1 MTEFETELRLIRDNI
16 CRRMA
21 STQTNEIFDIATG
34 GKMLRGT
41 LVINVFRDLC
51 PKPEKTQEMMA
62 YGLACCVEIMH
73 GLTLAADDIIDQDE
87 MRRGKPSL
95 YTLKG
100 FSMAFLEIISG
111 LSVPY
116 SIVSPYGPKY
126 VEAMATTQ
134 QELCSGVKR
143 EILKDLPATSLYNI
157 VISRKTGSL
166 FSLAA
171 RFGAM
176 AACAPKEKVEQMAAF
191 GLSLGNTYQVQDDIE
206 DLIAVVTGSKT
217 KDEITGTEFILLKCV
232 QMDDMAKQ
240 LVQDITEGNIQSD
253 KALSLLHSTGIV
265 NALVKK
271 RDAEKA
277 ATLELVDSPRLR
289 EFVAHCIPE
298 GFLLK

>member
-1 MTEFETELRLIRDNI
+1 MGMTEFEAELWQIRDNI
-16 CRRMA
+16 RKRMV
-21 STQTNEIFDIATG
+21 STQTKNIFDIASG

-41 LVINVFRDLC
+41 LVINVFRNLC
-51 PKPEKTQEMMA
+51 PEPEKTQEMMA
-62 YGLACCVEIMH
+62 YGLACCVEIIH

-116 SIVSPYGPKY
+116 SIISPYGPEY
-126 VEAMATTQ
+126 VEAMAVTQ
-134 QELCSGVKR
+134 RELCSGVKR
-143 EILKDLPATSLYNI
+143 EILKDLPATTLYNI

-166 FSLAA
+166 FALAA
-171 RFGAM
+171 KFGAM
-176 AACAPKEKVEQMAAF
+176 AARAPEEKIEQMAAF

-206 DLIAVVTGSKT
+206 DLIAVVIGAKT

-240 LVQDITEGNIQSD
+240 LVTDIQNGNIQKD

-265 NALVKK
+265 NALAKK
-271 RDAEKA
+271 REVEKA
-277 ATLELVDSPRLR
+277 ATIKLADGERLR
-289 EFVAHCIPE
+289 QCVEYCIPE
-298 GFLLK
+298 KFL

>member
-1 MTEFETELRLIRDNI
+1 MTVEFEIELEKIRDNI
-16 CRRMA
+16 CRRMSA
-21 STQTNEIFDIATG
+21 TQTKAIFDIATG

-51 PKPEKTQEMMA
+51 PEPEKSQERMA

-87 MRRGKPSL
+87 MRRGRPSL

-111 LSVPY
+111 LSIPY
-116 SIVSPYGPKY
+116 SIVSPYGPEY

-134 QELCSGVKR
+134 RELCSGVKR
-143 EILKDLPATSLYNI
+143 EILKDLPATALYNI

-176 AACAPKEKVEQMAAF
+176 AADVTEEKAEQMAEF
-191 GLSLGNTYQVQDDIE
+191 GLRLGNTYQVQDDIE
-206 DLIAVVTGSKT
+206 DLIAVVTGEKT
-217 KDEITGTEFILLKCV
+217 ADPITGTEFILLKCL
-232 QMDDMAKQ
+232 QMDDLAKQ
-240 LVQDITEGNIQSD
+240 LVNDITEGNIQKD
-253 KALSLLHSTGIV
+253 KALSLLHSTGII
-265 NALVKK
+265 NALAKK
-271 RDAEKA
+271 REAEKA
-277 ATLELVDSPRLR
+277 ATLELVYSVQLR
-289 EFVAHCIPE
+289 QCVEYCIPE
-298 GFLLK
+298 DFL

>member
-1 MTEFETELRLIRDNI
+1 MTEFEAELGLIRDSI
-16 CRRMA
+16 RRKMSA
-21 STQTNEIFDIATG
+21 TQTKDIFDIATG

-41 LVINVFRDLC
+41 LVVNVFKELC
-51 PKPEKTQEMMA
+51 PEPEKTQEMMA
-62 YGLACCVEIMH
+62 NGLACCVEIMH

-116 SIVSPYGPKY
+116 SIVSPYGREY
-126 VEAMATTQ
+126 VAAIATTQ
-134 QELCSGVKR
+134 QELCSGVKQ
-143 EILKDLPATSLYNI
+143 EILKDLPATALYNI

-166 FSLAA
+166 FALAA

-176 AACAPKEKVEQMAAF
+176 AARAPEEKIEQMAAF
-191 GLSLGNTYQVQDDIE
+191 GLSLGNTYQIQDDIE
-206 DLIAVVTGSKT
+206 DLIAVVTGAKT

-240 LVQDITEGNIQSD
+240 LVTDITEGNIQSD

-271 RDAEKA
+271 REIEKA
-277 ATLELVDSPRLR
+277 ATIKLADSVRLR
-289 EFVAHCIPE
+289 QCVEYCIPE
-298 GFLLK
+298 EFL

>member
-1 MTEFETELRLIRDNI
+1 MTEFETDLRLIRDNI
-16 CRRMA
+16 CRRMLA
-21 STQTNEIFDIATG
+21 TQTKAIFDIATG

-51 PKPEKTQEMMA
+51 PEPEKSRERVP

-111 LSVPY
+111 LSIPY
-116 SIVSPYGPKY
+116 SIVSPYGPEY

-134 QELCSGVKR
+134 RELCSGVKR
-143 EILKDLPATSLYNI
+143 EILKDLPATTLYNI

-176 AACAPKEKVEQMAAF
+176 AADATEEKVEQMAAF
-191 GLSLGNTYQVQDDIE
+191 GLRLGNTYQVQDDIE
-206 DLIAVVTGSKT
+206 DLIAVITGEKT
-217 KDEITGTEFILLKCV
+217 KDPITGTEFMLLKCL
-232 QMDDMAKQ
+232 QMDDLAKQ
-240 LVQDITEGNIQSD
+240 LVNDITEGNIQKD
-253 KALSLLHSTGIV
+253 KALSLLHSTGII
-265 NALVKK
+265 NALAKK
-271 RDAEKA
+271 REIEKA
-277 ATLELVDSPRLR
+277 STLELADSTRLR
-289 EFVAHCIPE
+289 QCVEYCIPE
-298 GFLLK
+298 KLL

>member
-1 MTEFETELRLIRDNI
+1 MS
-16 CRRMA
+16 A
-21 STQTNEIFDIATG
+21 TQTKEIFDIATG

-41 LVINVFRDLC
+41 LVINVFKDLC
-51 PKPEKTQEMMA
+51 PEPVKLQEMTA

-116 SIVSPYGPKY
+116 SIISPYGPGY
-126 VEAMATTQ
+126 VEAMAATQ
-134 QELCSGVKR
+134 RELCSGVKQ

-166 FSLAA
+166 FALAA

-176 AACAPKEKVEQMAAF
+176 AAWAPEEKIERMAAF
-191 GLSLGNTYQVQDDIE
+191 GLSLGNTYQIQDDIE
-206 DLIAVVTGSKT
+206 DLIAVVTGAKT

-240 LVQDITEGNIQSD
+240 LVTDITEGNIQKD
-253 KALSLLHSTGIV
+253 KALSLLHSTGIIK
-265 NALVKK
+265 ALVKK
-271 RDAEKA
+271 REREKCR
-277 ATLELVDSPRLR
+277 TLEVARQGNLR
-289 EFVAHCIPE
+289 RYVEHCVPE
-298 GFLLK
+298 NFL

>member
-1 MTEFETELRLIRDNI
+1 VTEFETELRLIRDNI
-16 CRRMA
+16 CKRMA
-21 STQTNEIFDIATG
+21 STQTKEIYDIATG

-41 LVINVFRDLC
+41 LVVNTFKDLC
-51 PKPEKTQEMMA
+51 PEPQETQEMRA

-73 GLTLAADDIIDQDE
+73 SLTLAADDIIDQDE

-116 SIVSPYGPKY
+116 SIVAPYGPEY
-126 VEAMATTQ
+126 VAAISTTQ
-134 QELCSGVKR
+134 QELCSGVKQ
-143 EILKDLPATSLYNI
+143 EILKDFPATTLYNL

-176 AACAPKEKVEQMAAF
+176 AACAPEEKIEQMAAF
-191 GLSLGNTYQVQDDIE
+191 GLSLGNTYQIQDDIE
-206 DLIAVVTGSKT
+206 DLIAVVTGAKT

-240 LVQDITEGNIQSD
+240 LVTDIMEGNIRKD

-271 RDAEKA
+271 REVEKA
-277 ATLELVDSPRLR
+277 ATLKLADSLRLR
-289 EFVAHCIPE
+289 ECVAHCIPE
-298 GFLLK
+298 RFLLK